1 VSSEAKH
8 EHSWGSYYV
17 VFNALILLT
26 VVTVALSYFDVGEL
40 LTQAFAALR
49 GLKLGPVSFTFLPEL
64 EIGHGANITLG
75 LIVAVIKA
83 SLVIWYFM
91 HQKDEEPLNR
101 FALGFCILLFF
112 WALTVFSFDFVWL
125 ETYDFA
131 GLAQA
136 AVGGN

>member
-1 VSSEAKH
+1 MSSEAKH
-8 EHSWGSYYV
+8 EHGWGSYYV

-26 VVTVALSYFDVGEL
+26 VVTVALSYFDIGEL
-40 LTQAFAALR
+40 MTQALSGLR
-49 GLKLGPVSFTFLPEL
+49 ELKFGAFKLSFLPEI
-64 EIGHGANITLG
+64 EIGHGANIALG
-75 LIVAVIKA
+75 LIVAVAKA

-125 ETYDFA
+125 KTYDFA